1 MLPQIILYVS
11 IFLFGYFTCLVF
23 YLGKSGAFYISIIKT
38 SLALSLFIVAR
49 ALEHMSYAKEFRYNE
64 MKKSGDTEHNLKAV
78 NTQFEYEIDLLK
90 NRFIKEL
97 RGLQKATQYAA
108 KFNDWDGA
116 MTFLA
121 ENKQLVLDAIKNKEG
136 N

>member
-23 YLGKSGAFYISIIKT
+23 YLGKSGAFYISIVKT
-38 SLALSLFIVAR
+38 SLVLSLFIVAR
-49 ALEHMSYAKEFRYNE
+49 ALEHMTYAKEFRYNE
-64 MKKSGDTEHNLKAV
+64 MKKSGDTEHNLRAT
-78 NTQFEYEIDLLK
+78 NEQFEYEIATFK

-97 RGLQKATQYAA
+97 KGMQKATQYAGA
-108 KFNDWDGA
+108 FNDWEEA

-121 ENKQLVLDAIKNKEG
+121 ENKQLVLDAIKNNK
-136 N
+136 